1 MDKPAGGSKLRLG
14 RRAYLR
20 GGGLVAGIG
29 VAGCLGA
36 EGDPDPIRVGNLS
49 PFSGGLGWIG
59 PNSRRGIRTSLAGSG
74 GVNQATIDG
83 RAVEIVEQDT
93 ETDPETATTG
103 FRSLDDAGVA
113 TMVGPSSVV
122 AASLFRP
129 ALTARLSFVS
139 PISGTTQL
147 DSIGGTYVWRTVPS
161 DTVGA
166 RAQARFAY
174 QGPGCRRMA
183 LAYRDSKGSYSFS
196 KASGK
201 HFSSLGGDVVAE
213 TALNPSATDYRSTV
227 RTIQDAGADVVSL
240 TAGTTITGQFIRD
253 YVSLGA
259 ADDFVILL
267 GNDVLTSA
275 FIDEMGADTME
286 GMVGQTP
293 TSGPAADVFTER
305 YDAVHGATPGTFASA
320 AYDAMN
326 LIALAFVKEGEPN
339 RRAVPDHLRDIGNPP
354 GTEVSTFA
362 AGKAALETGEP
373 INYVGAATP
382 QNFNEYGDPLGSFAI
397 RQVVDGAWQTVAT
410 YTAEQLS
417 EGG

>member
-1 MDKPAGGSKLRLG
+1 MDERAGGPKPRLG
-14 RRAYLR
+14 RRAYLK
-20 GGGLVAGIG
+20 G
-29 VAGCLGA
+29 VSPIVGVGAAGCLGV
-36 EGDPDPIRVGNLS
+36 GTDSGPIRVGNLS

-59 PNSRRGIRTSLAGSG
+59 PNSRRGIRTALAGNG
-74 GVNQATIDG
+74 GVNRATIDG
-83 RAVEIVEQDT
+83 RTVEIVERDT
-93 ETDPETATTG
+93 ETDPETAIAG
-103 FRSLDDAGVA
+103 FRSLDDAGVE

-139 PISGTTQL
+139 PVSGTTQL
-147 DSIGGTYVWRTVPS
+147 DNIGGTYIWRTVPS

-174 QGPGCRRMA
+174 QEPGWRRMA

-196 KASGK
+196 KASGEY
-201 HFSSLGGDVVAE
+201 FSSLGGDVVTE
-213 TALNPSATDYRSTV
+213 VELNPNATDYRSAV
-227 RTIQDAGADVVSL
+227 RTIQDAGASVVSL

-259 ADDFVILL
+259 DDDFAILL

-293 TSGPAADVFTER
+293 APGPAIDAFTER
-305 YDAVHGATPGTFASA
+305 YDAIHGTPPGIFAAA

-326 LIALAFVKEGEPN
+326 LIALAFVTEGEPN
-339 RRAVPDHLRDIGNPP
+339 RRAVPDHLRKIGNPP

-362 AGKAALETGEP
+362 AGKAALEADEP

-382 QNFNEYGDPLGSFAI
+382 QSFNEYGDPLGSFAI
-397 RQVVDGAWQTVAT
+397 NQVVDGSWQTVTT

-417 EGG
+417 ERG